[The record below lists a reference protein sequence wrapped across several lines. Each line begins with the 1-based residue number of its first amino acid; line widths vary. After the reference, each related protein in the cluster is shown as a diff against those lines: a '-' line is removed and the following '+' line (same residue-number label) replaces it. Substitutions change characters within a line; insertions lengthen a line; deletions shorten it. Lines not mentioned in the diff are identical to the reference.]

1 MFAFFSC
8 DKQHRISIFFLCL
21 GEQLYSILTLN
32 ELPVFYPLHF
42 YISKSSFNMKFLL
55 VWLPRTF
62 ILFIKPLAL
71 FMLVSSSSLS
81 SSGCIPSVNLV
92 STFPQSA
99 ISSITPLMPY
109 SNPAKLS
116 VRCSERFAT
125 LHKYN
130 SLLLPV
136 RMCECFQLYAF
147 IAYLFQNS
155 AKEIVW
161 SPVSYNY
168 LLFQC
173 RN

>member
-8 DKQHRISIFFLCL
+8 DKQYRISIFFLRL
-21 GEQLYSILTLN
+21 GKQSYSILTLN

-55 VWLPRTF
+55 GWLPRTF

-71 FMLVSSSSLS
+71 FMLISSSLLS
-81 SSGCIPSVNLV
+81 SSGCIPSVNIPTV
-92 STFPQSA
+92 SYFFYNST
-99 ISSITPLMPY
+99 MPY
-109 SNPAKLS
+109 SNPASYLY
-116 VRCSERFAT
+116 SERFAT
-125 LHKYN
+125 EHKYN

-147 IAYLFQNS
+147 ISYLFQNS
-155 AKEIVW
+155 AKGIVW

-168 LLFQC
+168 HLFQC
-173 RN
+173 CN